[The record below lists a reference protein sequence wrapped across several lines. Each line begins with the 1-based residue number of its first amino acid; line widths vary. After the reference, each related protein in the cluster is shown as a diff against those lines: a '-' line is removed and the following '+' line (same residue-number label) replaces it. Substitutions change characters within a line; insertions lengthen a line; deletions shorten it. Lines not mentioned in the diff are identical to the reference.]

1 MWGGILSWRF
11 GSAFVP
17 VGAGVDEAW
26 SGDACVA
33 LVLLPQVFPFLPG
46 RRKRP
51 HSTQPFPR
59 PYETTPLP
67 SSFHKN
73 LPKKAGEVRKGVGTL
88 ASLMHT

>member
-1 MWGGILSWRF
+1 VHAFPLLS
-11 GSAFVP
+11 
-17 VGAGVDEAW
+17 
-26 SGDACVA
+26 
-33 LVLLPQVFPFLPG
+33 G

-51 HSTQPFPR
+51 RPAQPYPR

-88 ASLMHT
+88 ASPMHT